1 MTAGFNRESCWTIVE
16 DWCAT
21 SKRWNVTRHVFKP
34 RFPCTKT
41 VRFELTLF
49 RTLLDRLKAFGIL
62 DFVQKNVRS
71 GELGTIT

>member
-1 MTAGFNRESCWTIVE
+1 ML

-34 RFPCTKT
+34 GFHCTKT

-49 RTLLDRLKAFGIL
+49 RTLLDRLKAFGI
-62 DFVQKNVRS
+62 FYIVQKNVQS
-71 GELGTIT
+71 GFLGTIT